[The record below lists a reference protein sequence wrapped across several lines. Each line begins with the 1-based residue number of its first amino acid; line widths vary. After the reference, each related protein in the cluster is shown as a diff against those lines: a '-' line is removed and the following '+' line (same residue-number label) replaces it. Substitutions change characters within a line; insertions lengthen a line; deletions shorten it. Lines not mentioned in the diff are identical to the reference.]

1 MLRLKESMPRG
12 SARPDAQNQS
22 ASVCARRFEADLH
35 IHCER
40 SGDPARA
47 LNYIQ
52 RIRHSFKAL
61 QTFPESGRL
70 RNDLRSGLRIFGF
83 ERRVVISYL
92 ILDNGDV
99 EIGRLFYGGQDYD
112 TLLSDP
118 DEP

>member
-1 MLRLKESMPRG
+1 MRKISLRPSAQEDLKQIYTYI
-12 SARPDAQNQS
+12 A
-22 ASVCARRFEADLH
+22 
-35 IHCER
+35 ER

-47 LNYIQ
+47 LNYIH
-52 RIRHSFKAL
+52 RIRHSFKVL
-61 QTFPESGRL
+61 QTFPEGGRL
-70 RNDLRSGLRIFGF
+70 RNDLRPGLRIFSF
-83 ERRVVISYL
+83 ERRVVIAYL